1 MKFYLAPLEGIT
13 TYVYR
18 NAYAKHFGDVN
29 RYFTPFIVPHKE
41 KKFSTR
47 EMKELSVE
55 HNQGLEVIPQLLT
68 NHAEDFLKTAK
79 DIQNLGYKEINF
91 NIGCPSKTVVSKG
104 KGSGF
109 LAYPDELERFLDAV
123 FTKTD
128 MKISVKTRI
137 GKDSPDEFYGLMEIY
152 NKFPMSELI
161 IHPRIQQDFYKN
173 TPNLDMFEI
182 AYQEAKMPICYNGD
196 VNSVR
201 DYSNLLQRFPNLKHV
216 MIGRGLICNP
226 GIVSEIVGTNKMSN
240 ERLYAFHQDI
250 LEEYIK
256 ISSGERNVLF
266 KMKELWAFMI
276 DLFEEQEKKAKKIR
290 KAERIRDYNK
300 IVEEIF
306 AEGKKNYD
314 GISED

>member
-55 HNQGLEVIPQLLT
+55 HKQGLEVIPQLLT

-137 GKDSPDEFYGLMEIY
+137 GKDSPDEFYGLMKIY

-182 AYQEAKMPICYNGD
+182 AYQVAKMPICYNGD

-216 MIGRGLICNP
+216 MIGRGLIRNP

-306 AEGKKNYD
+306 AEGIKNYD